1 MHNYICD
8 TCGAYLDPGE
18 RCTCHDTHEK
28 NLRMVEELLEPDA
41 DGQMTLK
48 ETINLYQKRR
58 GVEHERKNY
67 RAIEKNGKR
76 WG

>member
-1 MHNYICD
+1 M
-8 TCGAYLDPGE
+8 DPGE
-18 RCTCHDTHEK
+18 RCTCHETHEK
-28 NLRMVEELLEPDA
+28 NLRMVDELLEPDA

-67 RAIEKNGKR
+67 
-76 WG
+76 

>member
-1 MHNYICD
+1 MYNYRCD
-8 TCGAYLDPGE
+8 NCGAYLDPGE
-18 RCTCHDTHEK
+18 WCTCHSTHEK
-28 NLRMVEELLEPDA
+28 NLRMVEELLEPDV

-67 RAIEKNGKR
+67 
-76 WG
+76 